1 MKKSRKSKGVIISY
15 EEEHFEKIFAGTL
28 ACICM
33 MEIAVPQTL
42 ITKAENVGTVKF
54 NITVGKKTSPDPLS
68 KRSAKRDNEQNAYVT
83 ATAFDDIGTI
93 SCVSIRKSGGIQSSA
108 VTVKSSEINKKKKM
122 VYQGTAKKDE
132 VYYKNTAVMTAPN
145 CC

>member
-1 MKKSRKSKGVIISY
+1 MCSFRRN
-15 EEEHFEKIFAGTL
+15 
-28 ACICM
+28 
-33 MEIAVPQTL
+33 
-42 ITKAENVGTVKF
+42 TKNVGTVKF

-93 SCVSIRKSGGIQSSA
+93 SCVSIRKSGGIQSST

-122 VYQGTAKKDE
+122 VYQGTAKKGE
-132 VYYKNTAVMTAPN
+132 VYYMKGIWRSGPSTLNIKGRYTP
-145 CC
+145 

>member
-1 MKKSRKSKGVIISY
+1 MKKNILKKT
-15 EEEHFEKIFAGTL
+15 FAGTL

-42 ITKAENVGTVKF
+42 ITKAENVGTVTF

-93 SCVSIRKSGGIQSSA
+93 SCVSIRKSGGIQSST

-122 VYQGTAKKDE
+122 VYQGTAKKGE
-132 VYYKNTAVMTAPN
+132 VYYMKGIWRSGPSTLNIKGRYTP
-145 CC
+145 